1 MEEPRK
7 PRLVPYSRRET
18 PVVMHSRLAH
28 EHDQNDAIFARLNWY
43 KEFSDFLK
51 AKEEGATIKVEKKM
65 MEGQQMRSG
74 LAFNFFIWAN
84 LYALVLIGLLKGMG
98 II

>member
-7 PRLVPYSRRET
+7 ARLVPYRRET
-18 PVVMHSRLAH
+18 PVVMQSRLAH
-28 EHDQNDAIFARLNWY
+28 EHDQNDAILARLSWY

-51 AKEEGATIKVEKKM
+51 AKEEGAEKKVEKKL
-65 MEGQQMRSG
+65 MEGQQKASG
-74 LAFNFFIWAN
+74 QMFNIFVWMN
-84 LYALVLIGLLKGMG
+84 LYAGLMIVILKGMG

>member
-7 PRLVPYSRRET
+7 PRLVPYRRET

-28 EHDQNDAIFARLNWY
+28 EHDQNDAIYARLNWY

-51 AKEEGATIKVEKKM
+51 SKEEGVEKKM
-65 MEGQQMRSG
+65 EKKMVEHHQKSSG
-74 LAFNFFIWAN
+74 MMFNIFIWSN
-84 LYALVLIGLLKGMG
+84 IYAGILILVLKGTG
-98 II
+98 VL